1 MEGLFTLCVRYT
13 LSDYLVS
20 RAIVEMHRYW
30 PPWQYLHVCTRF
42 LLSNFLLVFLGMWD
56 TLIEKLLQIALSV
69 IRVLYRLVVKPS
81 VEELISVFSRDFVF
95 FPGFRPNPVFGVFDS
110 WMVSLY
116 VILAIDSFWLIGP
129 TEDRYEEYHQ
139 KPKLLFVLMVSVD
152 LGFG

>member
-1 MEGLFTLCVRYT
+1 MEELFTLCVRYT

-30 PPWQYLHVCTRF
+30 PLWQYLHVHTRS

-56 TLIEKLLQIALSV
+56 TLIEKLLQIALLV

-81 VEELISVFSRDFVF
+81 VEELILVFSRDFVF
-95 FPGFRPNPVFGVFDS
+95 FPGFWPNPVFLIAG
-110 WMVSLY
+110 WLSLY